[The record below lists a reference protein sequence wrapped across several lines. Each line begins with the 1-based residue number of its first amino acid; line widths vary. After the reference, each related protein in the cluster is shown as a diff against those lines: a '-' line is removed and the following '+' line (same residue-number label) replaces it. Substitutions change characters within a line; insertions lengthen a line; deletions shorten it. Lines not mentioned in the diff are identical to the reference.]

1 MKKLALLSFLLF
13 GSISSNAQEISIEQ
27 IYANYVAAI
36 GGQEALSSLSSKQT
50 YTIQKGDLGT
60 VENMEFVD
68 FATIQRAAVL
78 KNTDGTFTKQLAKDG
93 VVHMDVNG
101 TKMETGD
108 VNPYKKGLFPET
120 IVPKTARLLPIEQWK
135 GEEVYVVQY
144 DSEDEI
150 PNVEKNEIHEYFSVS
165 SGLRVATKQNIDI
178 EVSIG
183 NITSRSNTM
192 NEFEYSDYKAV
203 NGILIPHQIQM
214 ITATDLGD
222 ITTSTITL
230 MTTLEV
236 LFNTSID
243 DFRRDIFQNPKEAF
257 DRYQAKYSH

>member
-1 MKKLALLSFLLF
+1 MKIMKNLALLSFLLF

-50 YTIQKGDLGT
+50 YTVHKNDHGVAEIIEFIDFGT
-60 VENMEFVD
+60 
-68 FATIQRAAVL
+68 TQRASVM

-108 VNPYKKGLFPET
+108 PNPYKRGLFPET
-120 IVPKTARLLPIEQWK
+120 IVPTNARLLSIDKWK
-135 GEEVYVVQY
+135 DEEVYVVQY

-150 PNVEKNEIHEYFSVS
+150 PNVTKNEISEYFSVS
-165 SGLRVATKQNIDI
+165 SGLRVATKQNTLI
-178 EVSIG
+178 EVSMG
-183 NITSRSNTM
+183 NVTSRTNSV

-203 NGILIPHQIQM
+203 NGVLIPHQIQM
-214 ITATDLGD
+214 VSTYEGGGVKTNV
-222 ITTSTITL
+222 TTS
-230 MTTLEV
+230 MTTLDV
-236 LFNTSID
+236 QFNTSID
-243 DFRRDIFQNPKEAF
+243 DFRRGCFQNPEDCF
-257 DRYQAKYSH
+257 AKYGGK